1 MSNYH
6 ELSHLMSA
14 FRTSDRGFRKEN
26 GSPVIVWPTH
36 NCQEPPLLS
45 SVHFELEV

>member
-1 MSNYH
+1 MSTSH

-26 GSPVIVWPTH
+26 RSPLFGLLTIVKNLH
-36 NCQEPPLLS
+36 Y
-45 SVHFELEV
+45 

>member
-1 MSNYH
+1 MSNSH

-26 GSPVIVWPTH
+26 GSSLFGLLTIVK
-36 NCQEPPLLS
+36 NLQY
-45 SVHFELEV
+45 